1 MPKAKKKTQS
11 KAELYYDGTWQV
23 TRKEKNIYEVSGP
36 AELSLTTSM
45 DLYEQVSIERVNL
58 LLREDWEALRS
69 IPQEAIDIIYSD
81 YKE

>member
-1 MPKAKKKTQS
+1 MAKAKKRPTD
-11 KAELYYDGTWQV
+11 KAELYHDGTWQV
-23 TRKEKNIYEVSGP
+23 TKKEKNTYKVSGP

-45 DLYEQVSIERVNL
+45 DLYEQVYIERVSL